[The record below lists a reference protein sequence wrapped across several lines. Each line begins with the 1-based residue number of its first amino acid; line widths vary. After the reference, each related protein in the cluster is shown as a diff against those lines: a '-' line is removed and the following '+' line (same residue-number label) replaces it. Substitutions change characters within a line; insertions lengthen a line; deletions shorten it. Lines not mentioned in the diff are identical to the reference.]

1 MGKHDSSEPKMQ
13 GAIDHIP
20 LLMDTYDLTITLNG

>member
-13 GAIDHIP
+13 WAIGHIP
-20 LLMDTYDLTITLNG
+20 LLKDTYDLAITLNG